1 MSCIPRTKYFT
12 ESWLQDEGENSLDV
26 EKAGILDLYY
36 TKTSAM
42 RLAVG
47 AAVTL
52 LKVNKIVM
60 AKPAGGP
67 KPPKQGGQDA
77 DDD

>member
-1 MSCIPRTKYFT
+1 MSKSKCT
-12 ESWLQDEGENSLDV
+12 LQDDGESTIDA
-26 EKAGILDLYY
+26 EKAGILDLYL
-36 TKTSAM
+36 TKQQAM

-52 LKVNKIVM
+52 LRVNKIVM

-67 KPPKQGGQDA
+67 KPPKQGAQDE
-77 DDD
+77 DD